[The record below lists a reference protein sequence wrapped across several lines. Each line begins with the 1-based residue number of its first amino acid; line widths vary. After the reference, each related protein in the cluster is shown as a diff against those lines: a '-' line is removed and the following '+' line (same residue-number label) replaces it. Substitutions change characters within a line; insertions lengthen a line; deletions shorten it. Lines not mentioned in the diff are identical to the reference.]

1 MTVVRERPAVAL
13 FIPSLER
20 GGAERQVLE
29 LAKALRLRAWRVLV
43 VTMYPT
49 GSNVAYRDVDGDIA
63 YEVVCLEKK
72 GALRF
77 LIRFQHLIKER
88 DIRIVHAYLGTAQ
101 IYALAVKV
109 SLWRLKLIFGI
120 RDALPLFYTKSI
132 RYVLCDLAIFCATR
146 MVKKYVFNSNAG
158 AIAKGRYVNRAQKIV
173 VPNFIDTEKFRPNRD
188 MRTRVRLEIGISEA
202 ELIVMVVA
210 NVTPYKDY
218 TTFVASAKR
227 VSERCVNALFI
238 VVGDATG
245 SYAESIKAQVRLSG
259 MESKLRFLGAR
270 SDVEDLL
277 VAADVYCSSSETE
290 AFSNSI
296 GEAMAC
302 GVPCV
307 VTDVGDSAQIVGDTG
322 FVVPS
327 KDVEALAQGLTSV
340 LAMSADARRQLGAE
354 ARRRVIE
361 CFSSQGLVG
370 TYEAIYQDAFKC

>member
-1 MTVVRERPAVAL
+1 MTVAREGPVVAL

-49 GSNVAYRDVDGDIA
+49 GSNLAYCDVDGDVA
-63 YEVVCLEKK
+63 YEVVCLDKK

-77 LIRFQHLIKER
+77 LIRFQRLIKER
-88 DIRIVHAYLGTAQ
+88 NIRIVHAYLGTAQ
-101 IYALAVKV
+101 IYALAAKLL
-109 SLWRLKLIFGI
+109 LWRLRLVFGI

-132 RYVLCDLAIFCATR
+132 RYVFCDLAIFCATS
-146 MVKKYVFNSNAG
+146 MVTKYVFNSNAG
-158 AIAKGRYVNRAQKIV
+158 AIEKGRYIHRSQKIV

-188 MRTRVRLEIGISEA
+188 MRTRVRLEIGVSEA
-202 ELIVMVVA
+202 QLIVMVVA

-218 TTFVASAKR
+218 ATFVASAKR
-227 VSERCVNALFI
+227 VSQRCMNAVFV
-238 VVGDATG
+238 VVGDAKG

-259 MESKLRFLGAR
+259 MDGKLRFLGAR

-277 VAADVYCSSSETE
+277 VAADIYCSSSETE

-340 LAMSADARRQLGAE
+340 LAMPADARRQLGAE
-354 ARRRVIE
+354 ARKRVIE
-361 CFSSQGLVG
+361 CFSSQNLVG
-370 TYEAIYQDAFKC
+370 TYEAIYRDALKC